1 MSQRKKKKI
10 QEFPSLKLK
19 KKKLNK
25 TYVKLM
31 PNRCVLRTLDVKTSS
46 SFVYVRCQGNYFVR
60 KEKKKKKKEICISIT
75 IIISPTLKKKMKN
88 PLGMIINFRN

>member
-1 MSQRKKKKI
+1 MTNESKKKEENSGISFFKI
-10 QEFPSLKLK
+10 K

-31 PNRCVLRTLDVKTSS
+31 PNRCVLRTLGVKTSS

-75 IIISPTLKKKMKN
+75 IIISPTLKKKNEKPTWN
-88 PLGMIINFRN
+88 DN